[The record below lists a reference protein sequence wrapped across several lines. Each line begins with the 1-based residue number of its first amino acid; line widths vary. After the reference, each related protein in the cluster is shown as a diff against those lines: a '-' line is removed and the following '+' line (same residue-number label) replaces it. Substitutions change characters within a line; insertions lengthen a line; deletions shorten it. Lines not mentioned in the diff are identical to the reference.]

1 MQSADRLWKLQG
13 LKPNHNITLAF
24 WLNLIFALIELV
36 GAFFTNSVAIASDAI
51 HDLGDSFALGVSW
64 YLEKYSTKGR
74 DHKFSFGY
82 KRFSLL
88 AALIN
93 CVVLMVGS
101 LFVIREALPRLF
113 HPQIVH
119 ADGMIGL
126 ALVGIAFNGFAAFK
140 LHHGHSHNENIL
152 SLHFLEDVLGWV
164 AVLIV
169 AFAMKLGDYAFLDPL
184 LSLAIA
190 VFIIW
195 NAGKRLRV
203 TLRIF
208 LQSIPDDLDLAVIEK
223 IILEQAGVMGVH
235 DTHAWSLD
243 GQHHVLSAHV
253 FVSPG
258 LLPEQTNL
266 LKNQLKKELC
276 VLGIQHVTLELEC
289 EGDTCCSG

>member
-1 MQSADRLWKLQG
+1 M
-13 LKPNHNITLAF
+13 KPNHNITLAF
-24 WLNLIFALIELV
+24 WLNLVFALIEFV

-51 HDLGDSFALGVSW
+51 HDLGDSFALGLSW

-74 DHKFSFGY
+74 DAKFSFGY

-93 CVVLMVGS
+93 CLVLIMGS
-101 LFVIREALPRLF
+101 LFILRETLPRLF
-113 HPQIVH
+113 NPQAVH

-126 ALVGIAFNGFAAFK
+126 AIAGIAFNGFAAFK

-152 SLHFLEDVLGWV
+152 SLHFLEDVLGWM

-190 VFIIW
+190 AFIIW
-195 NAGKRLRV
+195 NAGKRLWV
-203 TLRIF
+203 TLRVF
-208 LQSIPDDLDLAVIEK
+208 LQSIPDDLDLELIEK
-223 IILEQAGVMGVH
+223 KMQEHAGVVSVH
-235 DTHAWSLD
+235 DTHVWSLD
-243 GQHHVLSAHV
+243 GQQHVLSTHV
-253 FVSPG
+253 FVTPG

-266 LKNQLKKELC
+266 LKNQLKKELSIM
-276 VLGIQHVTLELEC
+276 GIQHVTLELEC
-289 EGDTCCSG
+289 EGDTCLIL